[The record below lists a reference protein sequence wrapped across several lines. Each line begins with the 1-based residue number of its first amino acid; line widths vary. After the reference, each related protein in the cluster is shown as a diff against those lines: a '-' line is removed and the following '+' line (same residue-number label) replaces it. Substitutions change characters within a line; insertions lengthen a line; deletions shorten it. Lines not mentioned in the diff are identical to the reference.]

1 MKGEASN
8 KHLVA
13 WELGAR
19 IVVKRETGRMKQ
31 KVGLL
36 WYKVARVYQHQSFD
50 YGAGNI
56 VS

>member
-1 MKGEASN
+1 MKGEAPN